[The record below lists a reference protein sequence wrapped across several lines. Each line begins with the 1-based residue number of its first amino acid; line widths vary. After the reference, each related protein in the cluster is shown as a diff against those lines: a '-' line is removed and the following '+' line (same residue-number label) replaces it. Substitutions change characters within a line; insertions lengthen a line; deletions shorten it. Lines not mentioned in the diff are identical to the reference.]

1 MPEQL
6 VSRIVNEVSFQHGGS
21 RVNTAGYRPRSA
33 GVRPRSAT
41 ASKDRRTM
49 DANAHMFLA
58 TGMAEAGARRRNLA
72 LRSKA
77 LPSGRWRALRSQ
89 LQDGAKMMWSDVGAP
104 WMYLEKAEEGYTGGF
119 SQLNFAKAPHSDRF
133 AGVAP
138 DAGQAGGDGG

>member
-41 ASKDRRTM
+41 SKDRRTM

-58 TGMAEAGARRRNLA
+58 TGMAEAGERRRNLA
-72 LRSKA
+72 PR
-77 LPSGRWRALRSQ
+77 
-89 LQDGAKMMWSDVGAP
+89 
-104 WMYLEKAEEGYTGGF
+104 
-119 SQLNFAKAPHSDRF
+119 
-133 AGVAP
+133 
-138 DAGQAGGDGG
+138 